1 MDFGLIL
8 SLLVLC
14 LLAGAVMAIARFVL
28 KLAGRVVG
36 CVVTIVIVI
45 GLVIILG
52 LIFPIF

>member
-1 MDFGLIL
+1 MDLIL

-14 LLAGAVMAIARFVL
+14 LLAGAVLAIARFVL